1 MGQFVS
7 SLVLEVSFVVELY
20 KKEVTDQVWSVPW
33 MAASVLGEKSP
44 GGDVREG
51 LTAGRKHHC
60 DSPAHNWDVAGLTYD

>member
-1 MGQFVS
+1 MEC
-7 SLVLEVSFVVELY
+7 SLR
-20 KKEVTDQVWSVPW
+20 
-33 MAASVLGEKSP
+33 AASVLGEKSP